1 MKFYL
6 VLLLMQFKKIK
17 KNVLKSAQFVL
28 NTSPFQDAAI
38 P

>member
-17 KNVLKSAQFVL
+17 KHVLKLAQFVL
-28 NTSPFQDAAI
+28 NTSPFQDVAI